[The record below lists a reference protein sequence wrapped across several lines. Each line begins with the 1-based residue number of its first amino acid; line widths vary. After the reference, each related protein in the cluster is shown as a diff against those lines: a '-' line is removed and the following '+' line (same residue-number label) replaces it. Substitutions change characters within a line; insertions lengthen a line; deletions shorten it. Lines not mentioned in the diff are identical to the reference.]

1 MGQRQEI
8 VSGKGVCM
16 PDTKSTREKLLQAA
30 VDLFY
35 EKGYASTSIREI
47 GAKAGITNSLIYHY
61 FTNKE
66 EMLFE
71 IVNRSVGDLIETL
84 KEAVRGANDPLDC
97 LRQMLIAQ
105 TALLSAKR
113 EKESKIL
120 YSEYHWLTGAK
131 SKALQ
136 KSQREVYDLYIEKCK
151 QLKQLDILN
160 DIDLTVLTFSIF
172 GVLFGFFRWYKDT
185 GMLRKED
192 VAENIWK
199 FVFYGML
206 KARPVDRT

>member
-1 MGQRQEI
+1 
-8 VSGKGVCM
+8 M
-16 PDTKSTREKLLQAA
+16 PETRNTRKKLLQAA

-71 IVNRSVGDLIETL
+71 IVNQSVGDLLEIL
-84 KEAVRGANDPLDC
+84 KEIVRDIADPLEC
-97 LRQMLIAQ
+97 VRQMFIAQ
-105 TALLSAKR
+105 TALISAKR
-113 EKESKIL
+113 QKESKIL
-120 YSEYHWLTGAK
+120 FSEYHWLTGKKRK
-131 SKALQ
+131 SLR
-136 KSQREVYDLYIEKCK
+136 KSQREVYDIYMGKFKE
-151 QLKQLDILN
+151 LKQRGILN
-160 DIDLTVLTFSIF
+160 DIDLSVLTFSTF
-172 GVLFGFFRWYKDT
+172 GVLFWFFLWYKEEGSLT
-185 GMLRKED
+185 KKD

-206 KARPVDRT
+206 KSRPDDKT